1 MKPEEDKI
9 YGHIDFEQVIYL
21 QLLKIGEL
29 STRVFDEA
37 ESDTWQK
44 NALNYYYA
52 VKLLEAIL
60 YPYLNDEYFNELEA
74 IKQASIARYEERQNQ
89 QANKKPDNGYVANNI
104 YHDVKDTIETT
115 NEMIKLITRTL
126 KKIGLLI
133 PKQVS
138 VAYGEEIS
146 EIEEE

>member
-60 YPYLNDEYFNELEA
+60 YPYLDDAYFNELEA
-74 IKQASIARYEERQNQ
+74 IKQASITRYEERQNQ

>member
-9 YGHIDFEQVIYL
+9 YGRIDFEQVIYL

-60 YPYLNDEYFNELEA
+60 YPYLDDAYFNELEA

>member
-9 YGHIDFEQVIYL
+9 YGRIDFEQVIYL

-60 YPYLNDEYFNELEA
+60 YPYLDDAYFNELET

-89 QANKKPDNGYVANNI
+89 QANKEPDNGYVANNI